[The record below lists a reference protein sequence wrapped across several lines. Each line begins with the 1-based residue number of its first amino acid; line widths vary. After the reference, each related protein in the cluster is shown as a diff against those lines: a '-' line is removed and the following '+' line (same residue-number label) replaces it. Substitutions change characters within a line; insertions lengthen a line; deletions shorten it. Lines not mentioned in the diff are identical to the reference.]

1 MPRLHK
7 TPQDLRRMVAEV
19 AIVEVVIPEDEAV
32 EEAERVVEVGEAVQ
46 EDKVAQREET
56 VVEDF

>member
-1 MPRLHK
+1 
-7 TPQDLRRMVAEV
+7 MVAEV

>member
-1 MPRLHK
+1 MPSLHK

-32 EEAERVVEVGEAVQ
+32 EEAERVVEAGEAVQ
-46 EDKVAQREET
+46 EDKVA
-56 VVEDF
+56 